1 MNCSP
6 WSCKRVRHDLAT
18 KQQSTAIFKMICNE
32 DLRYSTCNS
41 AYVAAWMGGIWGR
54 MDTCIRIAES
64 LLDGSPETITT
75 LLISYTPVKNEKF
88 FFFLMS
94 KQPLVWSNDS
104 QLRPSL
110 FPRDLWKCRQT
121 FSVVSVVGEGIRGS
135 WHLMGRDQ
143 G

>member
-1 MNCSP
+1 
-6 WSCKRVRHDLAT
+6 
-18 KQQSTAIFKMICNE
+18 MIGNE
-32 DLRYSTCNS
+32 DLRYSTWNS

-94 KQPLVWSNDS
+94 KQTLVWSNDS
-104 QLRPSL
+104 QLRTIL
-110 FPRDLWKCRQT
+110 FPRDLWKCLQT